1 MVLLCALTTTT
12 NEKLTT
18 QMSSKAAAKKARIEA
33 KKAAGRRLVF
43 QMLETFPNLDV
54 FFFFFIYVKIIIS
67 LYTLI
72 FCFPVIKPNHLIVYR
87 LILS

>member
-1 MVLLCALTTTT
+1 
-12 NEKLTT
+12 
-18 QMSSKAAAKKARIEA
+18 MSSKAAAKKARIEA

-54 FFFFFIYVKIIIS
+54 LIFILFMSKLLF

-72 FCFPVIKPNHLIVYR
+72 FCFPVIKPNHLICV
-87 LILS
+87 